1 MTETSS
7 KTNLSIKTLPAKER
21 LRWQCRRGMLELELF
36 LNDFLEYD
44 YEQLSHDK
52 KYYFVDLLNIIDPV
66 LFDYLMGTDEPDDHG
81 LRDIV
86 QTIRT
91 ATRER
96 VSS

>member
-1 MTETSS
+1 MANI
-7 KTNLSIKTLPAKER
+7 NLPNKDR

-36 LNDFLEYD
+36 LNDFLEND
-44 YEQLSHDK
+44 YENLSTDK
-52 KYYFVDLLNIIDPV
+52 KSDFVDLLKVIDPV

-91 ATRER
+91 ATRQR
-96 VSS
+96 VSL